1 VLRRYLGLRWRS
13 KHRQA
18 GPGTRRCG
26 FDSPSLW
33 FSLPSSALY
42 ALWPLFFVIIGFDGL
57 IGWPG
62 WTVDLNIA
70 RPGFSWFLIG
80 SGLLLLPFT
89 TGLVD
94 QRLIIVPGILITLGL
109 LLLWRRPRKPPASQ
123 LTDRQDDS
131 EGSRR

>member
-1 VLRRYLGLRWRS
+1 MP
-13 KHRQA
+13 A
-18 GPGTRRCG
+18 
-26 FDSPSLW
+26 
-33 FSLPSSALY
+33 LPSSALY

-70 RPGFSWFLIG
+70 RPGLSWFLIG

-94 QRLIIVPGILITLGL
+94 QRVIIVPGIRITIGL
-109 LLLWRRPRKPPASQ
+109 LLHCRRPRKPRASQ
-123 LTDRQDDS
+123 MTDRQADS